1 MRTQVKNTFP
11 ETALERVLES
21 LETEL
26 IEASDEEILAA
37 AKELGQNPLMKGSI
51 AFAGIMFTHR
61 SLFAEFFDPQTLR
74 RLRQR
79 LGRDPIEGET
89 SAPPPKPRKGPGSK
103 GSN

>member
-1 MRTQVKNTFP
+1 MRTQVKRAFP

-51 AFAGIMFTHR
+51 AFAGITFSSRMV
-61 SLFAEFFDPQTLR
+61 FAEFFDPETLK

-79 LGRDPIEGET
+79 LNRDPIEGERET
-89 SAPPPKPRKGPGSK
+89 PPPRKGPGSK
-103 GSN
+103 G

>member
-1 MRTQVKNTFP
+1 MRNQMKNTFP

-37 AKELGQNPLMKGSI
+37 ARELGQNPMMKGSI
-51 AFAGIMFTHR
+51 AFAGVMFTSR
-61 SLFAEFFDPQTLR
+61 TVFAEFFDPETLQ

-79 LGRDPIEGET
+79 LLTG
-89 SAPPPKPRKGPGSK
+89 APRPPRKGPGPK
-103 GSN
+103 GSR